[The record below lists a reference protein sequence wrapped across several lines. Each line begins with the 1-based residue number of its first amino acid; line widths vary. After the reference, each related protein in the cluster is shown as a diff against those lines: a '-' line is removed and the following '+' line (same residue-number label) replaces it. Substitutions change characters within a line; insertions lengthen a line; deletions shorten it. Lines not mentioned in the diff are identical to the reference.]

1 MKKYN
6 VKSYEY
12 YFLKTNWKSILMNS
26 NKLSKKEKVDSKT
39 GEVYTFKERFFNDLM
54 IFPELYEAYM
64 IKDDFLYYEK
74 KSEMKKVMNMIRVFV
89 ERCKNA
95 SSEEMRKCGESLNK
109 WSNEIA
115 NGFIKNEY
123 NLNITNAKA
132 ERMNRTIGDILRN
145 AFGYKSFER
154 LRKRVLYIEREK
166 SKK

>member
-1 MKKYN
+1 MHYPPFNSYEEKDLNFIETMKKYN

-74 KSEMKKVMNMIRVFV
+74 KNILLFNRKVY
-89 ERCKNA
+89 
-95 SSEEMRKCGESLNK
+95 L
-109 WSNEIA
+109 
-115 NGFIKNEY
+115 
-123 NLNITNAKA
+123 
-132 ERMNRTIGDILRN
+132 
-145 AFGYKSFER
+145 
-154 LRKRVLYIEREK
+154 
-166 SKK
+166 

>member
-1 MKKYN
+1 
-6 VKSYEY
+6 
-12 YFLKTNWKSILMNS
+12 
-26 NKLSKKEKVDSKT
+26 
-39 GEVYTFKERFFNDLM
+39 
-54 IFPELYEAYM
+54 
-64 IKDDFLYYEK
+64 
-74 KSEMKKVMNMIRVFV
+74 MKKVMNMIRVFV
-89 ERCKNA
+89 ERCRNA

-145 AFGYKSFER
+145 AFGYKSFDR